1 MSDSRKIKT
10 LTTVE
15 HIILRKQMYLGSSA
29 LSEYEDWIIND
40 ENILSFEKLSYVEG
54 IKKILFEII
63 DNSVDEYIKTNGEF
77 STKINIQMTK
87 NFFSCEDNGRGISVE
102 KDENG
107 NWMPYTALCVPMSGS
122 NFSDEE
128 RMSIGTNGLG
138 GKICSIFSSDF
149 EAITCDGKNK
159 IKIHTKN
166 NLKEINIGKP
176 ISSSKNGTKISFTP
190 DFEKFNISEFPI
202 DLFVLI
208 KTRLKFLSWFYP
220 KCSFTFNGEKINIKA
235 KDIASMFPQPSIV
248 LNEQNVYICIYPSE
262 EPYTLTYVNG
272 LSLRRGGTHI
282 DYIMNKVINDIRDK
296 VSKKYKAI
304 KPADIRNR
312 LGIVCFFNDFPNC
325 AFDSQTK
332 ETLTNSIGDISNYLK
347 NNEIDLDK
355 LTAKILKSKTI
366 IDNITDLFKLKEELA
381 EKKELAKLGKIKK
394 DIDSEKY
401 YPPIGK
407 TEKKYLMITE
417 GFSAFSGISPILGRK
432 SIGYYMLKGKILNV
446 FDLKPVKFMANQ
458 EIKELVNILGI
469 DINDSNTDMT
479 YDKIV
484 ILTDA
489 DADGNAIAGLVLT
502 LFYKIAPGII
512 KSGKIC
518 RLETPLLIGSKGDK
532 IEEYYFSLPDKSKM
546 KKNLDYFY
554 LKGLGSW
561 TKSKLN
567 QIIEKEGGIE
577 GLMTP
582 YEYDEEIEKSIER
595 WFGDD
600 SNKRKEV
607 LRGKEFHI
615 DSNLGL

>member
-1 MSDSRKIKT
+1 MSDNRKIKT

-15 HIILRKQMYLGSSA
+15 HIILRKQMYLGSSV

-40 ENILSFEKLSYVEG
+40 ENILSFKKLSYVEG

-87 NFFSCEDNGRGISVE
+87 NFFSCEDNGRGIPVE
-102 KDENG
+102 KDEND

-128 RMSIGTNGLG
+128 RISIGTNGLG

-166 NLKEINIGKP
+166 NLKEINIEKP
-176 ISSSKNGTKISFTP
+176 ISSSKNGTKVSFTL

-220 KCSFTFNGEKINIKA
+220 KCQFTFNGQKMGIKA
-235 KDIASMFPQPSIV
+235 KDIASMFPQPAVV
-248 LNEQNVYICIYPSE
+248 LNEPNVYICIYPSE
-262 EPYTLTYVNG
+262 EPYNLTYVNG
-272 LSLRRGGTHI
+272 LYMRRGGTQI
-282 DYIMNKVINDIRDK
+282 DYILNKVITDIREK

-304 KPADIRNR
+304 KPADIKNR
-312 LGIVCFFNDFPNC
+312 LGIVCFFKDFPNC
-325 AFDSQTK
+325 EFDSQTK
-332 ETLTNSIGDISNYLK
+332 ETLTNSVGDITSYFQR
-347 NNEIDLDK
+347 EQIDLDK
-355 LTAKILKSKTI
+355 FTDKILKQKEI
-366 IDNITDLFKLKEELA
+366 INNITEMFRLKEELA
-381 EKKELAKLGKIKK
+381 EKKELAKLSKVKK
-394 DIDSEKY
+394 EVDSEKY

-407 TEKKYLMITE
+407 TAKKYLMITE
-417 GFSAFSGISPILGRK
+417 GFSAFSGMSPILGRK
-432 SIGYYMLKGKILNV
+432 EIGYYMLKGKILNV
-446 FDLKPVKFMANQ
+446 LDEKPATFMANQ
-458 EIKELVNILGI
+458 EINELVNILGI
-469 DINDSNTDMT
+469 DITNPNTSIT

-502 LFYKIAPGII
+502 LFNRIAPNII
-512 KSGKIC
+512 KQGRVC
-518 RLETPLLIGSKGDK
+518 RLETPLLIGSKGEK
-532 IEEYYFSLPDKSKM
+532 IEEYYFTLPDKSKM
-546 KKNLDYFY
+546 KKNLEYFY

-561 TKSKLN
+561 TKNRFN
-567 QIIEKEGGIE
+567 QILEKEGGLE
-577 GLMTP
+577 KLMVSYTLDDKT
-582 YEYDEEIEKSIER
+582 DESIKK
-595 WFGDD
+595 WFGKESDG
-600 SNKRKEV
+600 RKDA

-615 DSNLGL
+615 DNNLGL